1 MQIFQ
6 DGDGNIV
13 GEVVVAL
20 PDGRIQTT
28 QYNADF
34 YDG

>member
-1 MQIFQ
+1 MEIFQ
-6 DGDGNIV
+6 DADGNIV